1 MPVLKFEESVIAEIP
16 AENAELLESLELL
29 LHQIQSEETIVEES
43 QQPVKD
49 DEVDMATA
57 LLDSLIKGYFFLL
70 LFHQE
75 TLS

>member
-57 LLDSLIKGYFFLL
+57 LLDSLIKGY
-70 LFHQE
+70 LFS
-75 TLS
+75 TII